1 MVCLEPGDRGG
12 GSVSKRWICV
22 ISFALLTCAAAGG
35 WPARSL
41 AAEPFYQGP
50 EKCTKCH
57 VDEAAVWEGTRHF
70 KSFRSLHRKKK
81 AKKIT
86 KATGAKRIKGSKICT
101 KCHYTMAQKK
111 AGSRAKA
118 LTGPSC
124 ESCHGPSSE
133 YIEEH
138 AIKKV
143 PKAERLKTTT
153 KEGMIWS
160 HMLYEIA
167 DNCNGCHA
175 MENPT
180 LDGKTIEK
188 MLDAGHPINPYFE
201 LVRYSQGTVRHRFY
215 APHEK
220 KNAQMTDQE
229 LARLYVVGQA
239 AALVSTASALK
250 KTKHKKF
257 VKAQTTRAKRAKKV
271 LNALKSKVPEAGKLL
286 AEPTD
291 ANGRALAVAVRKMD
305 LTAIVGKMLPKKKKY
320 K

>member
-1 MVCLEPGDRGG
+1 MVCLEPGDFGG
-12 GSVSKRWICV
+12 GSVRKRWICV
-22 ISFALLTCAAAGG
+22 LSFASLAWALAAG

-57 VDEAAVWEGTRHF
+57 VDEAAVWEHTRHY
-70 KSFRSLHRKKK
+70 KSYRTLHRKKK
-81 AKKIT
+81 ARKIT
-86 KATGAKRIKGSKICT
+86 RATGARRIKGSEVCT
-101 KCHYTMAQKK
+101 KCHYTMAQKR

-133 YIEEH
+133 YIELH
-138 AIKKV
+138 SVKKV
-143 PKAERLKTTT
+143 PKPERLKKTT
-153 KEGMIWS
+153 KVGMIWS
-160 HMLYEIA
+160 HMLYDIA

-175 MENPT
+175 LENPT

-201 LVRYSQGTVRHRFY
+201 LVRYSQGSVRHRFY
-215 APHEK
+215 APNEK
-220 KNAQMTDQE
+220 KNAEMTEKE
-229 LARLYVVGQA
+229 LSRLYVIGQA

-250 KTKHKKF
+250 KTKHKRY
-257 VKAQTTRAKRAKKV
+257 VKAQTKRAERAKAV

-291 ANGRALAVAVRKMD
+291 ANGRAFARAVHDID
-305 LTAIVGKMLPKKKKY
+305 LTAIIGKMLPPKKKY